1 MKSLS
6 FMSKEN
12 QLVKLYRTLS
22 DTSFVKKDD
31 TFSGQLTLCEQ
42 NIELIKSINTSLPNV
57 IYSIE
62 IDDDFIQ
69 LENLSDRHYGSNA
82 TITCVLPGKIFFQNS
97 NDYVKEKDFESNGS
111 LGFFYLIEENY
122 AQGEIEKPELIKKLD
137 TINEVIEFLSK
148 VLPHSQRGPNL
159 VTFVYFPEDKNG
171 NAKSKRLFYSSFSS
185 EDLNADLTSFV
196 KLRETI
202 SQKDCH
208 QPERVAVFRNSL
220 AELFGEKS
228 NSDIDSFSFMLNNF
242 ERLYEIYKDN
252 YDTYINGFSLE
263 KIKKEITDYH
273 QQFSKAISDGM
284 NEVVSKSLA
293 IPASIAAGALLMRID
308 GPTGD
313 LFMLVVLLLTAVI
326 TSMLLSWQKISIRDN
341 EILIKKAFSSFTEE
355 SEVTESAR
363 IFSEQTMEN
372 LLKKAKGVK
381 ARVNWMFIIV
391 WLPAVIASF
400 FLFFK
405 YNLGQT
411 FLSLLYAIEIF
422 IKQLSM

>member
-1 MKSLS
+1 
-6 FMSKEN
+6 MSNEN
-12 QLVKLYRTLS
+12 QLVSLYRALS
-22 DTSFVKKDD
+22 NTKFIKQDD
-31 TFSGQLTLCEQ
+31 TFSGHLILSEE
-42 NIELIKSINTSLPNV
+42 NVALIKSLNTTFPNV
-57 IYSIE
+57 IYSLE
-62 IDDDFIQ
+62 INDDFIQ
-69 LENLSDRHYGSNA
+69 LENLSDSYYGSNA
-82 TITCVLPGKIFFQNS
+82 TITCVLPEKIFFKNS
-97 NDYVKEKDFESNGS
+97 DDYVKEKNFKANGS

-122 AQGEIEKPELIKKLD
+122 VQGELERPEVIKKLD

-148 VLPHSQRGPNL
+148 VLPHSQRGTSL

-171 NAKSKRLFYSSFSS
+171 NAKSKQLFSSSFSK
-185 EDLNADLTSFV
+185 EDLNSDLTSFI
-196 KLRETI
+196 KLRETL
-202 SQKDCH
+202 SQNDCH
-208 QPERVAVFRNSL
+208 QPERVTVFRNSL
-220 AELFGEKS
+220 AEFFGEKS
-228 NSDIDSFSFMLNNF
+228 NNNLDSFSFMLNNF

-293 IPASIAAGALLMRID
+293 IPASIAAGALLMRLD

-341 EILIKKAFSSFTEE
+341 EILIKKAFSSFTED
-355 SEVTESAR
+355 SKMTESAQ
-363 IFSEQTMEN
+363 IFSVETMES
-372 LLKKAKGVK
+372 LLIKAKGVRS
-381 ARVNWMFIIV
+381 RVNWMFMIV
-391 WLPAVIASF
+391 WAPAIIASF

-411 FLSLLYAIEIF
+411 FLSFLYTSKIF
-422 IKQLSM
+422 IRHLFI